1 MTDKELLR
9 LYQKTGLK
17 TVAAIRAAEEEKV
30 SLEEIVNRLENLG
43 KHIRAGMRRAF
54 KVSGIQEITRQDMNV
69 YLKANGYKPLD
80 PEPTFGLISAYCD
93 KCFYLNRE
101 GIKSCNYYAITKK
114 RRGCPAGDGC
124 IRREVREKK

>member
-30 SLEEIVNRLENLG
+30 SLEEIVDRLENLG

-54 KVSGIQEITRQDMNV
+54 QVSGIKDITRTDMNA

-80 PEPTFGLISAYCD
+80 PEPTQGLISAYCD
-93 KCFYLNRE
+93 KCFYLNRN
-101 GIKSCNYYAITKK
+101 GTKSYTYYTVTKK

-124 IRREVREKK
+124 IRRELKT